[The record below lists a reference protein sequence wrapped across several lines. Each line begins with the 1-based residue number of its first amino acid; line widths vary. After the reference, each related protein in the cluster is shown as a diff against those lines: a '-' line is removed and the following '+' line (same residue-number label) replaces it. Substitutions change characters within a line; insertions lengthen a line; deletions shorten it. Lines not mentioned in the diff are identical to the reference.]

1 MNRAVRH
8 ARYLPV
14 QKLEISLFP
23 FLSIFLCVMGV
34 LSFINVLN
42 SFSTPQKIEMSAQIE
57 QGYKVA
63 YQVFNLPDGI
73 ISVPPTKYLNDLKK
87 VLDDD
92 GKATLDDII
101 YKRKQMMSS
110 LQAHVGPIKQAAI
123 EPDIDDILEMLHN
136 IRMVNELALKANYL
150 YEEFLLFGIYPNGGQ
165 AYQKIRDVMTFTQDS
180 ASITVGL
187 EPLDS
192 NWTLNLKSGQ
202 NTNKSSN
209 HISNQGTAQGK
220 Q

>member
-1 MNRAVRH
+1 
-8 ARYLPV
+8 
-14 QKLEISLFP
+14 
-23 FLSIFLCVMGV
+23 MGV

-73 ISVPPTKYLNDLKK
+73 ISVPPIKYLDDLKK

-101 YKRKQMMSS
+101 YKREQMMSR
-110 LQAHVGPIKQAAI
+110 LETHVGPIKQAAT
-123 EPDIDDILEMLHN
+123 EPDVDDILEMLHN
-136 IRMVNELALKANYL
+136 IRTVNELALKANYL
-150 YEEFLLFGIYPNGGQ
+150 YEEFLLFGVYPNGGQ

-202 NTNKSSN
+202 AT
-209 HISNQGTAQGK
+209 QGK
-220 Q
+220 P